1 MGACSMHELRSAR
14 RAPPTGDPRPAA
26 QRRAPRR
33 RSRGRAEAQPA
44 RRVEAPAGAARRGA
58 GRRAS
63 RRPAADVPPAAGAA
77 GRDRRVAGALPP
89 AVDPLTRPPRWI
101 PGGEPMTRDGEL
113 MDIDGRPALRFER
126 TYAHPQERV
135 RRAVTSPAERKSV
148 WEGKGGSV

>member
-89 AVDPLTRPPRWI
+89 AVDPLARPPRWI
-101 PGGEPMTRDGEL
+101 PGGEPMTRDRSEEHTSEL
-113 MDIDGRPALRFER
+113 QSLMRNS
-126 TYAHPQERV
+126 YAV
-135 RRAVTSPAERKSV
+135 FCLKTTNIKKLNTAEQ
-148 WEGKGGSV
+148 